1 MQALSV
7 SEQPMRERMRRPVSI
22 TEVLG
27 KSAGRSS
34 MADKFRRY
42 GLWNRWPE
50 LVGSEVAS
58 HSQPARW
65 QGNTLV
71 VRVEH
76 PAWIQELTYLKPQ
89 MIESIKEK
97 LPKTPIKEIRF
108 EVGKLVTVSEEERE
122 GDAVEI
128 RELTADER
136 EFVEQATGEIADP
149 DIREAAERA
158 MRKGMARKR

>member
-1 MQALSV
+1 MA
-7 SEQPMRERMRRPVSI
+7 ERMRRPVSI
-22 TEVLG
+22 TEVLSE
-27 KSAGRSS
+27 SAGRSG

-76 PAWIQELTYLKPQ
+76 PAWIQELTFLKPQ
-89 MIESIKEK
+89 MIASIKEK
-97 LPKTPIKEIRF
+97 LPRTPIKEIRF
-108 EVGKLVTVSEEERE
+108 EVGKLVARNEDGEEVEK
-122 GDAVEI
+122 VEI

-136 EFVEQATGEIADP
+136 EFVEQATGEISDP
-149 DIREAAERA
+149 DIREAAEKA
-158 MRKGMARKR
+158 MSKGMARKRS

>member
-1 MQALSV
+1 
-7 SEQPMRERMRRPVSI
+7 MREKMRRPVSI

-27 KSAGRSS
+27 NSAGRPS

-65 QGNTLV
+65 KGNTLV

-76 PAWIQELTYLKPQ
+76 PAWIQELTYLKSQ
-89 MIESIKEK
+89 MIASIKEK
-97 LPKTPIKEIRF
+97 LPKTPINDIRF
-108 EVGKLVTVSEEERE
+108 EVGKLVNMSDE
-122 GDAVEI
+122 GGEDEAVEI

-136 EFVEQATGEIADP
+136 EFVEQASAEIADP
-149 DIREAAERA
+149 DIREAAEKA
-158 MRKGMARKR
+158 MSKGMARKKTSK

>member
-1 MQALSV
+1 
-7 SEQPMRERMRRPVSI
+7 MRERMRRPVSI
-22 TEVLG
+22 TEVLSN
-27 KSAGRSS
+27 SAGRPA

-50 LVGSEVAS
+50 LVGSEVAA

-97 LPKTPIKEIRF
+97 LPKTPIKDIRF
-108 EVGKLVTVSEEERE
+108 EVGKLVTRSDE
-122 GDAVEI
+122 GGEDEAVEI
-128 RELTADER
+128 RELTDEER

-149 DIREAAERA
+149 EIREAAERA
-158 MRKGMARKR
+158 MSKGMARRK

>member
-1 MQALSV
+1 MK
-7 SEQPMRERMRRPVSI
+7 RPVSI
-22 TEVLG
+22 TEVLSN
-27 KSAGRSS
+27 SAGRSG

-89 MIESIKEK
+89 MIASIKEK
-97 LPKTPIKEIRF
+97 LPRTPISDIRF
-108 EVGKLVTVSEEERE
+108 EVGKLVQVDEEED
-122 GDAVEI
+122 GGSVET

-136 EFVEQATGEIADP
+136 EFVEQVTGEIADP

-158 MRKGMARKR
+158 MRKGMARRK